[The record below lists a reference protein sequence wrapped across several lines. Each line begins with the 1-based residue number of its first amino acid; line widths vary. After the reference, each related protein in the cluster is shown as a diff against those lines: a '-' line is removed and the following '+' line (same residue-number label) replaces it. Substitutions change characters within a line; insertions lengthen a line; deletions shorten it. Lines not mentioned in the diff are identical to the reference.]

1 MAARRE
7 EARSCNPCDERNFYS
22 LASSSNYSGV
32 ARSRSQSHVVAG
44 CRTETVDSSTEY
56 WHQTR
61 ASPYGEIPV
70 CDLPPVFWTR
80 ELRGPQRCPK
90 GVNNR
95 PNSRRRLRHKAI
107 VRVPSDSGG
116 MDAPSRQ
123 IEKEKQIAGAK
134 TSHSPGF
141 DGEEVR
147 AIR

>member
-1 MAARRE
+1 MVK
-7 EARSCNPCDERNFYS
+7 F
-22 LASSSNYSGV
+22 
-32 ARSRSQSHVVAG
+32 QSVIFPWFLG
-44 CRTETVDSSTEY
+44 QESYVD
-56 WHQTR
+56 
-61 ASPYGEIPV
+61 PKG
-70 CDLPPVFWTR
+70 
-80 ELRGPQRCPK
+80 CPK
-90 GVNNR
+90 VVNSR

-107 VRVPSDSGG
+107 VRVPSDSGD